1 MPRPSRNLDRLL
13 IAAGRELLPATGCAG
28 LTIRQVAEAAGVN
41 IGMFHYHFGS
51 REAFL
56 RAVLQETYEEM
67 FRHLAREV
75 MEPLG
80 GGPVEHLRGAFRL
93 LGRFLRDNH
102 LLIGRVWADAM
113 CGEPVARDFL
123 KDNIPRHA
131 QLLLSL
137 LAEGQRAGALRPMPP
152 PQALAFCAGS
162 ILSPLLFGG
171 AIARSDATPRAA
183 ARAIAAAVLGD
194 AGLDQRIDLA
204 LAALAAPAKA
214 ATARRATRPR
224 KKGPA

>member
-51 REAFL
+51 REVFL

-67 FRHLAREV
+67 FRHLTREV
-75 MEPLG
+75 MAPLD

-102 LLIGRVWADAM
+102 RLIGRVWADAM
-113 CGEPVARDFL
+113 CGDPVARDFL

-137 LAEGQRAGALRPMPP
+137 IAEGQKSGVLRPMPL

-162 ILSPLLFGG
+162 ILAPLLLGG
-171 AIARSDATPRAA
+171 AMARSEATPKAA
-183 ARAIAAAVLGD
+183 AKALAATVLGD
-194 AGLDQRIDLA
+194 AGLDERIDLA
-204 LAALAAPAKA
+204 LAALALPAKPA
-214 ATARRATRPR
+214 SVKRLARPR